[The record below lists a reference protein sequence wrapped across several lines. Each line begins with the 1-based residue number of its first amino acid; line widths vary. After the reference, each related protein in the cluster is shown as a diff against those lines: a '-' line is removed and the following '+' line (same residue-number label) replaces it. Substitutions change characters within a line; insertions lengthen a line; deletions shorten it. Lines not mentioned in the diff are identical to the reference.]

1 MTLQLLFLDGEEAL
15 KEWGPKDSLYGS
27 RHLAQIM
34 ESIPHSPGPTRIQ
47 AIVRFIP
54 LGSGAG
60 GGRGKVG
67 WVSSRRRGRGKVGWV
82 SSTGLLPPGALC
94 PPRPSGS
101 IQSDLLQ
108 SLPSHSPLVPA
119 TEEHW

>member
-60 GGRGKVG
+60 GGGRG
-67 WVSSRRRGRGKVGWV
+67 RRGGSVALDSFPRSSLS
-82 SSTGLLPPGALC
+82 SSTFWEHPV
-94 PPRPSGS
+94 PSSSVTSPAQPAGS
-101 IQSDLLQ
+101 SD
-108 SLPSHSPLVPA
+108 
-119 TEEHW
+119 

>member
-60 GGRGKVG
+60 GGRGKVR
-67 WVSSRRRGRGKVGWV
+67 WVSSAGGGAGEGGVG
-82 SSTGLLPPGALC
+82 
-94 PPRPSGS
+94 
-101 IQSDLLQ
+101 Q
-108 SLPSHSPLVPA
+108 
-119 TEEHW
+119 